1 MRGVRCCPTRII
13 PVTLRDAGADPSRI
27 CITQV
32 STPGFGRAG
41 FVFVSALESE
51 ALPATTKTKP
61 ATCVAGHLLPDED
74 SNLDKLN
81 QNQLYCHYTIGQSFL
96 QKGVQK

>member
-1 MRGVRCCPTRII
+1 MINK
-13 PVTLRDAGADPSRI
+13 A
-27 CITQV
+27 
-32 STPGFGRAG
+32 FNN
-41 FVFVSALESE
+41 F
-51 ALPATTKTKP
+51 
-61 ATCVAGHLLPDED
+61 LLPDED